1 MNRRN
6 ILCALTMCL
15 VSMSAMAVGIPPHG
29 GFNLFDQL
37 LNESFSGDGYTASV
51 TSTVYDLGPTAG
63 GYLYTYQITGATT
76 KFTWF
81 SVAFYKGT
89 SIMNYSVEA
98 PGTAPNLW
106 EPVEDAANP
115 SSIEAAFFNPGL
127 TSGSS
132 ALLWFTSPTSP
143 VHGVGALAKLSA
155 TDGGYAEGVVL
166 VPTPEPMTM
175 TLLGLGMLALRSIKR
190 K

>member
-1 MNRRN
+1 
-6 ILCALTMCL
+6 
-15 VSMSAMAVGIPPHG
+15 MSAVAIGIPSHDISDPY
-29 GFNLFDQL
+29 DQL
-37 LNESFSGDGYTASV
+37 VYEFAGDGYTASV
-51 TSTVYDLGPTAG
+51 ASNVYELGPTAG
-63 GYLYTYQITGATT
+63 GFLYTYQISEATT

-81 SVAFYKGT
+81 SVALYKGT
-89 SIMNYSVEA
+89 SITGYSYET
-98 PGTAPNLW
+98 PGTAPFAW
-106 EPVEDAANP
+106 EPVEDIANP
-115 SSIEAAFFNPGL
+115 SSIEAFFKSGL

-143 VHGVGALAKLSA
+143 VPGMGALAKLSA

-166 VPTPEPMTM
+166 VPVPEPMTM